1 MGLSRS
7 PGTRSAV
14 VSIPLRRMAI
24 AAAAG
29 LALTVPGNMARAEPA
44 LPAGLTDAV
53 ERDLGLTAGEY
64 LRRADLGQRVAG
76 FAADARQRYP
86 LAFAGAWLD
95 GATPVAALTPGEG
108 ADAARRAARAAG
120 FEVRAVERSEVELGR
135 EKSAFEGWLA
145 EQPGTVAEAVHG
157 VGIDVVGNRIVVRVE
172 RAGVAMPP
180 FVAPDSVV
188 VQARPV
194 AAPLAPT
201 GSAGLGSTG
210 PLPETGP
217 APETTPGAEDY
228 WRNTPR
234 TPSGSVAAADPY
246 VAVAGSTG
254 AHCSFGFHG
263 ADSGGGPVNITAG
276 HCDPAPAAAGTD
288 TAAGVYEWIPGRPYG
303 ERLGGFR
310 RSVFGGRDYAVV
322 AIADGARDR
331 LANNEVRVPGEGSLR
346 VDGVA
351 TPVVGAPICK
361 SGATTGFTCG
371 VVREVD
377 VTSRVSDQHRRTP
390 AVELTGLFRTNAC
403 ALPGDS
409 GGPVLTG
416 TKALGISS
424 NVPSVNLA
432 LCPVREPITAG
443 SADFGPGL
451 IAQPVAAVLDE
462 NPGLSLRTG

>member
-1 MGLSRS
+1 
-7 PGTRSAV
+7 
-14 VSIPLRRMAI
+14 
-24 AAAAG
+24 
-29 LALTVPGNMARAEPA
+29 
-44 LPAGLTDAV
+44 
-53 ERDLGLTAGEY
+53 AGE
-64 LRRADLGQRVAG
+64 
-76 FAADARQRYP
+76 
-86 LAFAGAWLD
+86 
-95 GATPVAALTPGEG
+95 
-108 ADAARRAARAAG
+108 ARRAARAAG
-120 FEVRAVERSEVELGR
+120 FEVRAAERSEVALAR
-135 EKSAFEGWLA
+135 DRSAFDGWLA
-145 EQPGTVAEAVHG
+145 EQPDAVTEAVHG
-157 VGIDVVGNRIVVRVE
+157 VGIDVIGNRIVVRVE

-217 APETTPGAEDY
+217 APGAENY

-234 TPSGSVAAADPY
+234 TPSGTVAAADPY

-263 ADSGGGPVNITAG
+263 SDGGGDPVNITAG

-288 TAAGVYEWIPGRPYG
+288 AAAVVYEWIPDRPYG
-303 ERLGGFR
+303 EPLGRFH
-310 RSVFGGRDYAVV
+310 RSVFGGSDYAVV
-322 AIADGARDR
+322 AVADAARDR
-331 LANNEVRVPGEGSLR
+331 FASNEVRVPGDESLR
-346 VDGVA
+346 IDGVA
-351 TPVVGAPICK
+351 TPVVGAPVCK

-377 VTSRVSDQHRRTP
+377 VTSRVSDQYRRTP

-432 LCPVREPITAG
+432 LCPVREPISAG
-443 SADFGPGL
+443 SIDFGPGL
-451 IAQPVAAVLDE
+451 IAQPVTAVLAE
-462 NPGLSLRTG
+462 HPGLTLRTG